1 MNSMNPWSSRV
12 IWFTGQPGAGKTTL
26 AKELIKK
33 FSNEK
38 VIHIDGDDLRDVL
51 DNKDYS
57 EKGRRKNIQFA
68 INMAKVMESKGYL
81 VVVSLVSPYRD
92 LRIGEIFYLNSS
104 RPLRKQYHVDDYEP
118 PLENFTEI
126 NTDKSIKECVD
137 EIFNVYRKMATMA

>member
-1 MNSMNPWSSRV
+1 M
-12 IWFTGQPGAGKTTL
+12 
-26 AKELIKK
+26 
-33 FSNEK
+33 
-38 VIHIDGDDLRDVL
+38 

-57 EKGRRKNIQFA
+57 ENGLEKIFSRTLSQ
-68 INMAKVMESKGYL
+68 KVMEKGYL

-92 LRIGEIFYLNSS
+92 LRIGEIFYLDSS